1 MAADSNENKV
11 VVRIYGEDYPITG
24 ADDPAYISKIADL
37 VDSRMKDIAASSRVK
52 SRDKV
57 AILTAMSMASE
68 LYEKTELLD
77 SSGGQVSHKVERIIS
92 QLEQA
97 LSDR

>member
-77 SSGGQVSHKVERIIS
+77 SSGGKVSLKVERIII

>member
-1 MAADSNENKV
+1 MAADSDENKV

-77 SSGGQVSHKVERIIS
+77 SSGGKVSQKVERIIS

>member
-24 ADDPAYISKIADL
+24 VDDPAYISKIADL
-37 VDSRMKDIAASSRVK
+37 VDSRMKDIAAGSRVK

-68 LYEKTELLD
+68 LHEKSELLD
-77 SSGGQVSHKVERIIS
+77 SSGGQVNRRVDHIIS

-97 LSDR
+97 LSDH